1 MYEPQVNHY
10 VKWKPHI
17 EGWVYFKDNDY
28 ITIEIGVKPKNE
40 ENYEACSI
48 HRNDRL
54 MVLCYHN
61 QWKELTYVRSR
72 ESIYEEKENVVE
84 TGVHQVLIPKTQ
96 EQEDQQQEQLQ
107 DRIIA

>member
-1 MYEPQVNHY
+1 MSYIPEVDHY

-17 EGWVYFKDNDY
+17 EGWVYFKSKDY
-28 ITIEIGVKPKNE
+28 ITIEMGVKPKDE

-54 MVLCYHN
+54 MVLCYPN

-72 ESIYEEKENVVE
+72 KSKNEEEKNCVE
-84 TGVHQVLIPKTQ
+84 IVGEGTWPEGIKK
-96 EQEDQQQEQLQ
+96 
-107 DRIIA
+107 